1 MNFGDYDK
9 NSSSEFSEAFF
20 DNQSNEYYNV
30 REHQMIDSGIQ
41 GLYTSSASAQRL
53 NVCNTGG
60 FYPNQNEGNN
70 FVRDRRIPHSG
81 SWLGSESGS
90 RSRSGSVLEVKVRVK
105 VRIRISARIRV
116 EDGIKSRSER

>member
-1 MNFGDYDK
+1 
-9 NSSSEFSEAFF
+9 
-20 DNQSNEYYNV
+20 
-30 REHQMIDSGIQ
+30 MIDSGIQ

-53 NVCNTGG
+53 NICNTGG

-90 RSRSGSVLEVKVRVK
+90 RSRSGSVLKR
-105 VRIRISARIRV
+105 S
-116 EDGIKSRSER
+116 GSGSRLGSGSVLGSGSKMALNQDQKDEEMIMILNKTKDALTE